1 MFPHHI
7 INKCLDFVYCF
18 LIMACIIFCL
28 YWIECCYVYNRIVTI
43 MPYTFPYTFKYWLI
57 PNCTRII
64 GRGHNCTRISCYS
77 WLYLVYVHACTT
89 KVKWKNKQQTVLV
102 FSCRLHFMHTFV
114 YNNRFI
120 TPRTSTKNHQILRFK
135 HLSDSKVQRIC
146 WSWRKIKLASGCL
159 ESSGTAYRLHK

>member
-1 MFPHHI
+1 MHYLLLFPHHI
-7 INKCLDFVYCF
+7 INKRLDFVYCF

-77 WLYLVYVHACTT
+77 WLYVVYVHACTT

-102 FSCRLHFMHTFV
+102 FSYRL
-114 YNNRFI
+114 YNNISCTPLCI
-120 TPRTSTKNHQILRFK
+120 TTGLLPRARP
-135 HLSDSKVQRIC
+135 
-146 WSWRKIKLASGCL
+146 RKITRSWDLGTSATRKYNESVEVGEKLNWPQDA
-159 ESSGTAYRLHK
+159 